1 MRKKHLLYIFPGLLS
16 ILLIFYQLQFSE
28 SARIQKNLSD
38 FGKTKS
44 LYSSEVDPSDLNNI
58 ERSESGYQFTVLKKN
73 EVQDPKKLGIVEMKD
88 NEDAS
93 INTFTL
99 FKKEDSYVVYM
110 RGIYMSIDQ

>member
-1 MRKKHLLYIFPGLLS
+1 MRNKVVV
-16 ILLIFYQLQFSE
+16 ILLILVGSLLIYQLQFSE

-58 ERSESGYQFTVLKKN
+58 ERGESGYQFTVLKKN
-73 EVQDPKKLGIVEMKD
+73 QVADYKSAGLVEMKGT
-88 NEDAS
+88 EDAS
-93 INTFTL
+93 IDTFTL